1 MSSPL
6 REAYQALVDATDLK
20 SDAAQERGVAALDD
34 LLAHLPPVQNQGR
47 RTWWGKKSAI
57 RPQGVYLHGPVGRGK
72 TYVMDLFFA
81 HVPAQVPK
89 RRVHFHAFMLE
100 VHNFLHAQRQAGG
113 DRGVD
118 DSLPKFADH
127 MAQTA
132 RVLCFDEFHVT
143 DVADAMILQ
152 RLFTALFAAGVVVV
166 MTSNVAPPN
175 LYKNG
180 LRREVFLPFIDLVQ
194 TRMNVVEIAGPRD
207 YRLDRLRGRPVYF
220 HPLGPQAD
228 AQIDA
233 LMLELLDGLP
243 GAPETLSLPGR
254 SMVIPHAG
262 HGVARISFAD
272 LCEKPLG
279 ATDYL
284 ALAGAYHTLVL
295 DHVPKLTYDRRN
307 ESKRFITLIDILYER
322 HRRIIMSADAAP
334 EKLHVD
340 GDHADEFVRT
350 VSRLKEMQS
359 QDYLLEVS

>member
-1 MSSPL
+1 MSSLL
-6 REAYQALVDATDLK
+6 RDAYQALIDASDLK
-20 SDAAQERGVAALDD
+20 SDVAQARGIAALDD
-34 LLAHLPPVQNQGR
+34 LLASLTSTKNQGWR
-47 RTWWGKKSAI
+47 AWWGQKSASEI
-57 RPQGVYLHGPVGRGK
+57 QGVYLHGPVGRGK
-72 TYVMDLFFA
+72 TFIMDLFFD
-81 HVPAQVPK
+81 HVPGHLPK

-100 VHNFLHAQRQAGG
+100 VHAFLHAQRQAGG
-113 DRGVD
+113 DQGVD
-118 DSLPKFADH
+118 DSLPKFAAH
-127 MAQTA
+127 IAQAA

-152 RLFTALFAAGVVVV
+152 RLFTALFASGVVVV

-180 LRREVFLPFIDLVQ
+180 LRHEVFLPFIDLVQ
-194 TRMNVVEIAGPRD
+194 TRMNVMEIAGPRD
-207 YRLDRLRGRPVYF
+207 YRVDRLRGRPVYF
-220 HPLGPQAD
+220 YPLGPQAD
-228 AQIDA
+228 TQVDV
-233 LMLELLDGLP
+233 LVRELLDGMP
-243 GAPETLSLPGR
+243 GEAETLPLPGR
-254 SMVIPHAG
+254 SLVIPHAG

-284 ALAGAYHTLVL
+284 ALAGAYHTIVL

-307 ESKRFITLIDILYER
+307 EAKRFITLIDILYER
-322 HRRIIMSADAAP
+322 HRRIIISADASP

-359 QDYLLEVS
+359 QDYLLEVA